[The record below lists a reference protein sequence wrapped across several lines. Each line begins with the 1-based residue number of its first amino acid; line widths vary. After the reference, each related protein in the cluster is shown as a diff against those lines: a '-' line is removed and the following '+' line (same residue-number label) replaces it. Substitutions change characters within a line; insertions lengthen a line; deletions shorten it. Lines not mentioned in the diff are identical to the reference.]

1 MQRLKGMWIS
11 HRKRKMMTHTHTQ
24 TIADLLLVGYLENL
38 INSLPIAGMAVIL
51 SI

>member
-1 MQRLKGMWIS
+1 VDQSQK
-11 HRKRKMMTHTHTQ
+11 KKDDDTHTHTQ

>member
-1 MQRLKGMWIS
+1 VDQSQKKKGDD
-11 HRKRKMMTHTHTQ
+11 THTHTHTHTHK